1 MTKNL
6 VASIKAKLL
15 NISKKE
21 NKDFHNICLQY
32 CQERILYRL
41 SKSKYKDNFI
51 LKGGL
56 SLIALDI
63 SSNRPTKDIDFLCK
77 KIKNSQI
84 EIREVF
90 KEIFKTNVEEDG
102 LKFDL
107 DSINTQSIAEEALY
121 EGVRV
126 IINTYLDKS
135 IYKIIIDIGFSDNL
149 INKIEEINFPIF
161 LDKFESPKVNIYP
174 LEAIISEKFEAIVK
188 LYEANSRL
196 KDFYDIYFLLKSK
209 NFNISKLNENLFN
222 TFNNRKTLILDRNKI
237 FSNDFKNNEIMSK
250 KWESFL
256 KTNKLNLKIQFK
268 DVVNSIENFI
278 NYPFE
283 KNSGYFWNFI
293 LEKWEEID

>member
-1 MTKNL
+1 M
-6 VASIKAKLL
+6 
-15 NISKKE
+15 
-21 NKDFHNICLQY
+21 QY

-237 FSNDFKNNEIMSK
+237 FSNDFKNNEIMGK